1 MGDKPYKKI
10 FEMLEFDES
19 DPKKSNIV
27 WFLVM
32 VLLTFVILSVNF
44 MPGRVNLAEGD
55 IAEDNVY
62 YFGASTNF
70 VHKGY
75 TKQAQDL
82 AASKVEQI
90 YKYDDTVLKGAYDRV
105 DALFADMDG
114 ALASGTTAEMSEQ
127 LLDEVLNGAVSDGAL
142 TYYEGTGDEQKT
154 KITGTLKQCIERSYS
169 GRQIPAEEV
178 EALVEDCRW
187 EINGAGFNDKATE
200 IMLASI
206 DIIGLEPTYVFDQVA
221 TVAAVENAISQIAPV
236 TISVDPGQVIV
247 AQDAVVTADQVETLE
262 ALGLQKSGS
271 VLQSYVGLL
280 LFVAICYI
288 LILVFINNMTGA
300 VKHNKNSINVIGV
313 LFLMILLIAKTLT
326 MISFNTDIT
335 SDLMMGLAIPVPAF
349 IMLITALINRR
360 TAIFSTIILSMFI
373 GIICGANMLYIFAAT
388 VGGLVGVVQVSNMG
402 SRSRYALATVYIS
415 LAYIAVVL
423 AWSCMWNYSVEVVL
437 TGVLMAVINGL
448 ASIILAVG
456 ILPLMES
463 AFKITTE
470 IRLLELSNLN
480 HPLLK
485 KLMVE
490 APGTYNHSILVGNLA
505 EAAADQVGANGLL
518 VRVASYFHDIGKS
531 KRPYFF
537 VENQKPGENA
547 HDKLQPSLSTFI
559 ITSHAKEGREMA
571 LEYKLP
577 EEILDIIEQHH
588 GTGVLKGFYF
598 KAMEAAKENGTEDQI
613 REEDFRYP
621 GPIPQTTEAAIVMLA
636 DSCQAA
642 IQSMKGATAGQIE
655 GKVREIIKAKVDEGQ
670 LANCTM
676 TFRDLDV
683 VGSTFAKIL
692 AGVNHYR
699 IPYPDQ
705 IAKEMAAK
713 KDKETKALE
722 VAKDSEKDGE
732 NTQKSDSK
740 KADNEKSS
748 DKVEKTDKKVD
759 EKKNT
764 KETKETKETKDTKEV
779 KSKKEDK

>member
-10 FEMLEFDES
+10 FGMLEFD
-19 DPKKSNIV
+19 DTNPKKSNIV
-27 WFLVM
+27 WFVVM
-32 VLLTFVILSVNF
+32 VVLTFAILSVDF
-44 MPGRVNLAEGD
+44 MPGRVNLSEGD
-55 IAEDNVY
+55 VAEDNVY

-75 TKQAQDL
+75 TSQAQDL

-90 YKYDDTVLKGAYDRV
+90 YKYDDTVLESSYEKIDL
-105 DALFADMDG
+105 LFAEMDN
-114 ALASGTTAEMSEQ
+114 AVLSGTTEEMSEQ
-127 LLDEVLNGAVSDGAL
+127 LLSDVLSGTVSSSAL
-142 TYYEGTGDEQKT
+142 EYYTTTDDEQKA
-154 KITGTLKQCIERSYS
+154 KITGTLKQCIERAYA

-178 EALVEDCRW
+178 EQLIEDCRW
-187 EINGAGFNDKATE
+187 EINGAGFNDNATE
-200 IMLASI
+200 IMLAVL
-206 DIIGLEPTYVFDQVA
+206 DIIGMEPTYIFDQVA
-221 TVAAVENAISQIAPV
+221 TVAAVENAIGQIAPV
-236 TISVDPGQVIV
+236 TINVDPGQVIV
-247 AQDAVVTADQVETLE
+247 AQDEVVTADQVETLDT
-262 ALGLQKSGS
+262 LGLQKSGS
-271 VLQSYVGLL
+271 AMQSYIGLL
-280 LFVAICYI
+280 LFVVICYT
-288 LILVFINNMTGA
+288 LLLVFINNMTGA

-313 LFLMILLIAKTLT
+313 LFIMILVIAKTLT
-326 MISFNTDIT
+326 LMSFNTDIT

-349 IMLITALINRR
+349 VMLIAALVNRR

-388 VGGLVGVVQVSNMG
+388 VGGLVGVVQVANMG
-402 SRSRYALATVYIS
+402 RRSRYALATVYIS
-415 LAYIAVVL
+415 MAYIAVIL
-423 AWSCMWNYSVEVVL
+423 AWSCMWNYSVEVVII
-437 TGVLMAVINGL
+437 GVFMALINGL

-485 KLMVE
+485 KLMIE

-518 VRVASYFHDIGKS
+518 VRVASYFHDIGKT
-531 KRPYFF
+531 KRPYFY
-537 VENQKPGENA
+537 VENQRPGENA

-559 ITSHAKEGREMA
+559 ITSHAKEGMEMA
-571 LEYKLP
+571 REYNLP

-588 GTGVLKGFYF
+588 GNGVLRSFYF
-598 KAMEAAKENGTEDQI
+598 KALETAKENGTEDQI

-642 IQSMKGATAGQIE
+642 VQSMKGATSGQIE
-655 GKVREIIKAKVDEGQ
+655 GKVREIIKGKVEEGQ

-683 VGSTFAKIL
+683 IGSTFAKIL

-699 IPYPDQ
+699 IPYPEQ

-713 KDKETKALE
+713 GGNGNGNGKEKEVEKVE
-722 VAKDSEKDGE
+722 VAEKSEVKDTKNNKSE
-732 NTQKSDSK
+732 KSDSK
-740 KADNEKSS
+740 VEKIDNGKTEKVDNGKVD
-748 DKVEKTDKKVD
+748 DKVKNKKD
-759 EKKNT
+759 EK
-764 KETKETKETKDTKEV
+764 
-779 KSKKEDK
+779 